1 MASGRWEFEVS
12 RCLVS
17 VAAIETDLV
26 RLTAGLTEN
35 QFHAQPR
42 MDCWSVAYC
51 LEHLALAGQGFL
63 EKWDAALASGMA
75 NLQDRPRLARYHWF
89 HRAILKAAEPPCRI
103 KTRAPTRFLPRARRP
118 MADVLQRFLRMHA
131 DLRRRLERSRAV
143 DPARTMV
150 QSPFRAWISYPLGFS
165 FDLALAHERRHLW
178 QAWRAFRQ
186 IGGA

>member
-1 MASGRWEFEVS
+1 MASGPREFEVS
-12 RCLVS
+12 TCLAG
-17 VAAIETDLV
+17 VAAIENDLV
-26 RLTAGLTEN
+26 RLTADLTEN

-51 LEHLALAGQGFL
+51 LEHLVLAGQGFF
-63 EKWDAALASGMA
+63 EQWDAALVSGLA
-75 NLQDRPRLARYHWF
+75 AVPDRSAHYRWF

-103 KTRAPTRFLPRARRP
+103 KTRAPSRFLPRARRP

-131 DLRRRLERSRAV
+131 DLIRRLERSRAV